1 MYPPP
6 PPLHNVLDPRVCAY
20 FRQSARVIGLK
31 HDAERGQPR
40 ASVYTVVWTSWA
52 SRPFGSVIGRL
63 SIEMTCA
70 LWTLTSAFLGFLDE
84 ICLGGCGAQAI
95 GSGESGDI
103 SLDLFCSPKY
113 QRLIKYVFPYI
124 QAISQLCYRG
134 LWDRSVESSNIA
146 IILLPL
152 KVEREVSNHLYL
164 KDC

>member
-1 MYPPP
+1 MCPGVWP
-6 PPLHNVLDPRVCAY
+6 
-20 FRQSARVIGLK
+20 SARVIGLK

-52 SRPFGSVIGRL
+52 SRPFGSIIGRL
-63 SIEMTCA
+63 PIEMTCA
-70 LWTLTSAFLGFLDE
+70 LWTLTSAFLDFLDE
-84 ICLGGCGAQAI
+84 IWWEFWHGTGCLGGCGAQAI

-103 SLDLFCSPKY
+103 SLDLFRSPKH
-113 QRLIKYVFPYI
+113 QRLIKYVHVFTYI

-164 KDC
+164 